1 MTSTAPEQPPAITER
16 AKWQAFAVAVSV
28 AALTIL
34 DLSKV
39 NVGLP
44 SIEKALGA
52 GSTELQ
58 LIVAGYA
65 LAFGLALVPAGRLGD
80 IYSRKVL
87 FSVGLIS
94 FTLASLA
101 CALAPSVEF
110 LLVARILQGVAAGI
124 QMPQVLGLVQQLF
137 QGPARGRAFGIFG
150 ATIGVATAFGPTIG
164 GLLIAV
170 GGDQDGWR
178 LLFWMNIPLGL
189 AALFFA
195 LKLLP
200 SKANGARRKTQLD
213 LVGIVL
219 LGFSVLS
226 LMIPFV
232 FTTGGP
238 DDDPKRWFWL
248 AGFVLGTAAFLFWER
263 DYARRGKSPV
273 VHFSLFRIAS
283 YRNGILV
290 ATAYFAAIPGTFLL
304 TTLYLQQGL
313 GALPVFAGMVSI
325 PFALTS
331 AASSLIGGRIVE
343 RYGRKLVVVG
353 TATVI
358 VGFCL
363 ILAAATLTPPEQTI
377 WWMAAAMA
385 VAGAGGGLVISPN
398 QTLTLAEVPLSEGGV
413 AGSLAQVGQR
423 VGTAIGV
430 AAVSSTFFATLYRD
444 ASDTAKLD
452 AYHQGFRNGIVIAIA
467 LITVSLAVGLVDL
480 RSRAKRGVRGVSL
493 PVDPATPGPQAED
506 RPGLR
511 DT

>member
-1 MTSTAPEQPPAITER
+1 MTASPPAPKLELTER
-16 AKWQAFAVAVSV
+16 AKWQAFAVAVGV

-52 GSTELQ
+52 GPTELQ

-80 IYSRKVL
+80 IYSRKLL
-87 FSVGLIS
+87 FSIGLTS

-101 CALAPSVEF
+101 CALAPSVEL

-150 ATIGVATAFGPTIG
+150 ATIGVATAFGPTLG
-164 GLLIAV
+164 GLLIAI
-170 GGDQDGWR
+170 GGENDGWR

-189 AALFFA
+189 IALFFA
-195 LKLLP
+195 IRLLP
-200 SKANGARRKTQLD
+200 KRPQGAVAKTQLD
-213 LVGIVL
+213 LVGILL
-219 LGFSVLS
+219 LGISVFS
-226 LMIPFV
+226 LMVPFV

-238 DDDPKRWFWL
+238 DDDPRRWFWL
-248 AGFVLGTAAFLFWER
+248 IGFAVGTVLFLLWER
-263 DYARRGKSPV
+263 DYGRRGKSPV

-331 AASSLIGGRIVE
+331 AASSLIGGHIVE
-343 RYGRKLVVVG
+343 RYGRKLVVIG

-358 VGFCL
+358 VGFVL
-363 ILAAATLTPPEQTI
+363 ILLAAILTPRDQTI

-398 QTLTLAEVPLSEGGV
+398 QTLTLAEIPVSEGGV

-430 AAVSSTFFATLYRD
+430 AAVTSTFFATLYRD
-444 ASDTAKLD
+444 ASDTDKLT
-452 AYHQGFRNGIVIAIA
+452 AYHEGFRNGILIAIS
-467 LITVSLAVGLVDL
+467 LITVSLVVGLVDL
-480 RSRAKRGVRGVSL
+480 RARARAQARASDASSA
-493 PVDPATPGPQAED
+493 PDASPASDATTASGS
-506 RPGLR
+506 
-511 DT
+511 

>member
-1 MTSTAPEQPPAITER
+1 MTQSPSSPQAAVNEK
-16 AKWQAFAVAVSV
+16 AKWQAFAVAVGV

-52 GSTELQ
+52 GPTELQ

-80 IYSRKVL
+80 IYSRKLL
-87 FSVGLIS
+87 FSIGLS
-94 FTLASLA
+94 AFTLASLA
-101 CALAPSVEF
+101 CALAPSVEV
-110 LLVARILQGVAAGI
+110 LLIARILQGVAAGI

-150 ATIGVATAFGPTIG
+150 ATIGVSTAFGPTLG
-164 GLLIAV
+164 GLLIAI
-170 GGDQDGWR
+170 GGETGGWR

-189 AALFFA
+189 IALFFA
-195 LKLLP
+195 LRLIP
-200 SKANGARRKTQLD
+200 SKPKGERTKTQLD
-213 LVGIVL
+213 LVGILL
-219 LGFSVLS
+219 LGFSVFS
-226 LMIPFV
+226 LMVPFV

-238 DDDPKRWFWL
+238 NDDPLRWLWL
-248 AGFVLGTAAFLFWER
+248 IGFVLGVTAFLFWER
-263 DYARRGKSPV
+263 DYGRRGKSPV

-313 GALPVFAGMVSI
+313 NTLPVFAGMVSI

-331 AASSLIGGRIVE
+331 AASSLIGGRLVE
-343 RYGRKLVVVG
+343 RYGRKLVVLG

-358 VGFCL
+358 VGFAL
-363 ILAAATLTPPEQTI
+363 ILAAAVLTPRDETI

-444 ASDTAKLD
+444 ASDPDQLE
-452 AYHQGFRNGIVIAIA
+452 AYHEGFRNGILIAIS
-467 LITVSLAVGLVDL
+467 LITVSLIVGLFDL
-480 RSRAKRGVRGVSL
+480 RSRAKRGAA
-493 PVDPATPGPQAED
+493 ATAVG
-506 RPGLR
+506 
-511 DT
+511 